1 MNWWGILE
9 ERGGVFPL
17 SSTLYLVYDKTTSLI
32 TYVYFRFTTGED
44 LARLLSVKWR
54 GHNIQT
60 WEKFLD

>member
-9 ERGGVFPL
+9 EREGVFPL
-17 SSTLYLVYDKTTSLI
+17 SSTLYLIYDNLI
-32 TYVYFRFTTGED
+32 TTGED